1 MKIFLDTADT
11 KTISKHFETGLIDG
25 VTTNPTLIMKSHE
38 RPDDVYRDL
47 VLMGLK
53 DISME
58 VVGTKDEMLTEAD
71 RLISKFHDVVS
82 QSKYLAHPT
91 ALRSVGTCMLKVLEL
106 MSH

>member
-11 KTISKHFETGLIDG
+11 KTIGKHFETGLIDG
-25 VTTNPTLIMKSHE
+25 VTTNP
-38 RPDDVYRDL
+38 
-47 VLMGLK
+47 
-53 DISME
+53 
-58 VVGTKDEMLTEAD
+58 
-71 RLISKFHDVVS
+71 